1 MAPVAVILAVNLRVL
16 SFKQKLP
23 WKMACSDLDQ
33 VQSVL
38 VCLRFDGR
46 QGMGQQLEEEFLA
59 LVLEEGAG
67 LIKLPPGRERKSKR
81 SENIQHMTQ

>member
-16 SFKQKLP
+16 SFKQKVK

-46 QGMGQQLEEEFLA
+46 
-59 LVLEEGAG
+59 
-67 LIKLPPGRERKSKR
+67 
-81 SENIQHMTQ
+81 